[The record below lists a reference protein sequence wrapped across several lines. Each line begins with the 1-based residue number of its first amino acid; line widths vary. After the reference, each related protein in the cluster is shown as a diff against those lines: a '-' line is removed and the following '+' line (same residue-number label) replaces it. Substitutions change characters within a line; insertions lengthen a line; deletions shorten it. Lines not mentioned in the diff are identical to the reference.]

1 MLFSPDYNFMSC
13 VKTAQ
18 VAAVGCRPGWE
29 DWSESDLPACTS
41 LEQLVS
47 HEKLYTDITTAQP
60 IDIFSKTGCQPPC
73 AFNEY
78 SVFGDVEEGETN
90 MMQGDA
96 LK

>member
-1 MLFSPDYNFMSC
+1 MKKDLAEKAGCTPAWD
-13 VKTAQ
+13 
-18 VAAVGCRPGWE
+18 AALVPLH
-29 DWSESDLPACTS
+29 SAPPPCTS
-41 LEQLVS
+41 LEQLAS
-47 HEKLYTDITTAQP
+47 HEKLYTDITTSQP

-90 MMQGDA
+90 MMQGEDA